1 MSLLICAQIK
11 SEQRNIFMYCGRYW
25 RQEMGLSESIFLEA
39 AGIKNLLVNDYPI
52 T

>member
-1 MSLLICAQIK
+1 M
-11 SEQRNIFMYCGRYW
+11 GRSNAG
-25 RQEMGLSESIFLEA
+25 QLPDVGLSESIFLEA